1 MFSILLL
8 EDDKELNSTIK
19 QFLEYLGY
27 KVFVAFDAWEAKD
40 IVYET
45 SIDLML
51 LDVKVPKQN
60 GFNLLKELRDSGN
73 TTPAIFI
80 TSLNT
85 IDDLS
90 RGFDAGCDDY
100 IKKPFELKELELRVK
115 ATINKNFKSQKN
127 IVKIDESIEF
137 DIENFKL
144 IVDNKEISLKQKEVN
159 LLSLFL
165 KNRDK
170 IVSYDLINTTL
181 WNYDEEPNS
190 KSLRTYIYN
199 LRRYLGKDRIKTV
212 KNRGYTFE

>member
-1 MFSILLL
+1 MFSIFLL

-40 IVYET
+40 TIYEN
-45 SIDLML
+45 SIDIIL

-60 GFNLLKELRDSGN
+60 GFDLLRELRESGN
-73 TTPAIFI
+73 TIPAIFL
-80 TSLNT
+80 TSLNS

-100 IKKPFELKELELRVK
+100 IKKPFELKELELRLK
-115 ATINKNFKSQKN
+115 ALIKKSYKSEKN
-127 IVKIDESIEF
+127 IVCINDTIEF

-144 IVDNKEISLKQKEVN
+144 KVDNKEINLKQKEAN

-165 KNRDK
+165 KNRGK

-181 WNYDEEPNS
+181 WDYEQEPNS

-212 KNRGYTFE
+212 KNQGYTLE

>member
-115 ATINKNFKSQKN
+115 ATINKNFKSEEN

>member
-1 MFSILLL
+1 MHNILLL
-8 EDDKELNSTIK
+8 EDDIELNSTIK

-27 KVFVAFDAWEAKD
+27 KVFVAFDAEVAKD

-60 GFNLLKELRDSGN
+60 GFDLLKELRDSGN

-100 IKKPFELKELELRVK
+100 IKKPFELKELQLRVQAAIKKSFK
-115 ATINKNFKSQKN
+115 AVDNR
-127 IVKIDESIEF
+127 VKIDDNIEF
-137 DIENFKL
+137 DIDNFKL
-144 IVDNKEISLKQKEVN
+144 IVDKKEISLKQKEAN

-165 KNRDK
+165 KNRGK

-181 WNYDEEPNS
+181 WDYNEEPNN

-212 KNRGYTFE
+212 KNQGYTFE